1 MDKLKEAFQ
10 HLSQSQASLT
20 EGQAT
25 LSQGHH
31 SLNAKIDSIHVTLSS
46 QIESLFDRLAAITVP
61 VSSPLPPPHPP
72 PPPVSRH
79 HHLKLD
85 VARFD
90 GHDPIGWIF
99 KISQFFDYQGIPEN
113 ERLTIASFYMD
124 GPTLS
129 WYQWM
134 HRNDYFPSWPAML
147 QALES
152 RFAPSFYDD
161 PQGNLL
167 KLHQTSYVSEYLTA
181 FERLA
186 NRTMGI
192 APSLLLRCFIFGLVP
207 ELRREVHVLRPI
219 SLPQAIELARLQGD
233 KMLDHCRG
241 TRAPTSSPNPFPFPT
256 TPSTFSPKPSNTLSL
271 PSTKNPV
278 KCLSAEELA
287 IR

>member
-99 KISQFFDYQGIPEN
+99 KISQFFDYQGIPNHEH
-113 ERLTIASFYMD
+113 LTVATFYMD
-124 GPTLS
+124 GPSLP

-134 HRNDYFPSWPAML
+134 SRNDYFLSWSTML

-152 RFAPSFYDD
+152 RFAPSFYED
-161 PQGNLL
+161 PQGALFEL
-167 KLHQTSYVSEYLTA
+167 QQTGTVTEYLME
-181 FERLA
+181 FEHLA
-186 NRTMGI
+186 N
-192 APSLLLRCFIFGLVP
+192 
-207 ELRREVHVLRPI
+207 
-219 SLPQAIELARLQGD
+219 
-233 KMLDHCRG
+233 
-241 TRAPTSSPNPFPFPT
+241 
-256 TPSTFSPKPSNTLSL
+256 
-271 PSTKNPV
+271 
-278 KCLSAEELA
+278 
-287 IR
+287 